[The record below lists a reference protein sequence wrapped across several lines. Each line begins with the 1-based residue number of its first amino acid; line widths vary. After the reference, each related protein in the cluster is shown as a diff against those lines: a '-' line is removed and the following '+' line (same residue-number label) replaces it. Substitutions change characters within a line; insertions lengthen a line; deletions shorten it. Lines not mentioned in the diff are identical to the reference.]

1 MDGRASKKKK
11 IEMIS
16 SKKKEKNFSLFT
28 PAMQMKFDGSATADK
43 HKKA

>member
-1 MDGRASKKKK
+1 MEWKSLKKNRKNHFKQKKK
-11 IEMIS
+11 
-16 SKKKEKNFSLFT
+16 KNFSLFT

>member
-1 MDGRASKKKK
+1 MDGRASKKIEK
-11 IEMIS
+11 IIF
-16 SKKKEKNFSLFT
+16 SKKEKKNFSLFT